1 MISQETLKNIKIAAL
16 EREDLLKF
24 RDLFYDELLL
34 TLPDDMIML
43 GAIDVSAAPKAVALL
58 IFHVREKSAY
68 IDWLYVDENFR
79 RRGIGSVLLR
89 DLMAALIKDPDAS
102 IEAVFMNFGETISG
116 MGAFL
121 RKNRFAVTFFDGN
134 FNIYAPLKSVKLIK
148 KNENV
153 KQPLRSIPLAEVK
166 PESFEAFDR
175 YLDMTSDEIIGVV
188 GPIEA
193 SDYRPESRAIMH
205 GDKIVGI
212 MLVGDTIYKGTVLI
226 EWVYS
231 VPSFVLSAVPI
242 AFNDVITA
250 LRESLPEDTM
260 LSMAAM
266 SENVGGII
274 RKTMP
279 GAVFSEAYSAFWLVE
294 R

>member
-1 MISQETLKNIKIAAL
+1 MS
-16 EREDLLKF
+16 
-24 RDLFYDELLL
+24 
-34 TLPDDMIML
+34 
-43 GAIDVSAAPKAVALL
+43 
-58 IFHVREKSAY
+58 
-68 IDWLYVDENFR
+68 
-79 RRGIGSVLLR
+79 
-89 DLMAALIKDPDAS
+89 
-102 IEAVFMNFGETISG
+102 FGETITG

-148 KNENV
+148 KNENE
-153 KQPLRSIPLAEVK
+153 KHLLRSVPLAEVK

-175 YLDMTSDEIIGVV
+175 YLEMTSDEITGFVD
-188 GPIEA
+188 PIEP
-193 SDYRPESRAIMH
+193 SDFRPESRVIMQ

-212 MLVGDTIYKGTVLI
+212 MLVGDTVYKGTVFI

-231 VPSFVLSAVPI
+231 VPKFVLSAVPL

-250 LRESLPEDTM
+250 LRESLPEDAM

>member
-1 MISQETLKNIKIAAL
+1 MNNTKIAAL
-16 EREDLLKF
+16 ERDDLLKF
-24 RDLFYDELLL
+24 RNLFYDELLL
-34 TLPDDMIML
+34 SLPEDMIML
-43 GAIDVSAAPKAVALL
+43 GAIDVSEPTPKAVGLL
-58 IFHVREKSAY
+58 IFHVREKSVY

-79 RRGIGSVLLR
+79 RQGVGTALLQ
-89 DLMAALIKDPDAS
+89 DLMISLIKDPGAN
-102 IEAVFMNFGETISG
+102 INTVFMEFGEAISG

-134 FNIYAPLKSVKLIK
+134 FNIYAPLKSVRLM
-148 KNENV
+148 KNNMNE
-153 KQPLRSIPLAEVK
+153 KRPLRSIPLAEVK
-166 PESFEAFDR
+166 RESYDAFER
-175 YLDMTSDEIIGVV
+175 YLDMTSDEIIGFV

-193 SDYRPESRAIMH
+193 SDYRSESRAIMD
-205 GDKIVGI
+205 GDRIVGI
-212 MLVGDTIYKGTVLI
+212 MLVGDTVYKDTVLI

-231 VPSFVLSAVPI
+231 VPKFVLSAVPL

>member
-1 MISQETLKNIKIAAL
+1 MISQDTLKNIKIAAL

-212 MLVGDTIYKGTVLI
+212 MLVGDTVYKGTVLI

-231 VPSFVLSAVPI
+231 VPKFVLSAVPL

>member
-212 MLVGDTIYKGTVLI
+212 MLVGDTVYKGTVLI

-231 VPSFVLSAVPI
+231 VPKFVLSAVPL

>member
-1 MISQETLKNIKIAAL
+1 MKNIKIAAL

-212 MLVGDTIYKGTVLI
+212 MLVGDTVYKGTVLI

-231 VPSFVLSAVPI
+231 VPKFVLSAVPL